1 MLTVEVP
8 VLRVGDAVI
17 GGVAPNEIEAVDV
30 LLGVKVDVMVALGE
44 FVIRAV
50 TEEVMGFEGV
60 VDIVFV
66 GVLEAV
72 IEAVGV

>member
-8 VLRVGDAVI
+8 VLRVGDGVTA
-17 GGVAPNEIEAVDV
+17 GVAPVEIEPVEV
-30 LLGVKVDVMVALGE
+30 LLGVMVDVMVALGE
-44 FVIRAV
+44 FVMSAE
-50 TEEVMGFEGV
+50 TEEVMVFEGV